1 MIIFRHLILILI
13 LDFTTSAIAQPNAFS
28 DWPCKQVRVQEMS
41 LSGILPGGG
50 LETEKK
56 AWRND
61 PMISDVATRI
71 SARRTPLSDAEKFI
85 GDFAKNAGDQ
95 RKERMK
101 LLLAATFETM
111 NDERKAVV
119 NGLDRFGRSLKELAE
134 KTREETQALRDLQD
148 RKPPEPEEIKK
159 ASDNLQW
166 RLRLFDEQRRMVGFV
181 CESPALIEQRFGALA
196 RAIITGME

>member
-1 MIIFRHLILILI
+1 MIIFRHLILVLI
-13 LDFTTSAIAQPNAFS
+13 LSFTSSATAQPNAFS

-50 LETEKK
+50 LETEKTV
-56 AWRND
+56 WRND
-61 PMISDVATRI
+61 KMITDVTTRI
-71 SARRTPLSDAEKFI
+71 SARRTPLSDAEIFI
-85 GDFAKNAGDQ
+85 EDFAKNAGDQ

-159 ASDNLQW
+159 TSDNLQW

-196 RAIITGME
+196 RAIIAGME